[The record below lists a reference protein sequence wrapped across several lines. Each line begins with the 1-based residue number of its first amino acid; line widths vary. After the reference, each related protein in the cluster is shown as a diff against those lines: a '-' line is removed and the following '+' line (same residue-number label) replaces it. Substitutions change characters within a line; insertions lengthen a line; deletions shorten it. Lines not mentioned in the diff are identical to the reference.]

1 MMKVAWSSKQWMTK
15 KGSWTIIGHQGSPV
29 FRRSDA
35 GLWKET
41 RPSLGTRGLR
51 RCPCHSSPPHLLSHW
66 TSQCL
71 PPGES
76 GLKFNPNQVV
86 FINGGNMMQ
95 KLLVMAI
102 STKQTRQ
109 QRKLPYKE
117 IDGQSRLADKQEK
130 ETEKESLSFHG
141 ALTPS
146 SRTSL
151 RSSCLMTSCFLRI
164 FCFKLAHVAFC
175 CLQPQELIY
184 QKSSMKPLAGEQ
196 PRPEHCGTLLST
208 SQGPCKST

>member
-1 MMKVAWSSKQWMTK
+1 MMKVAWSSKEWMAK
-15 KGSWTIIGHQGSPV
+15 KRSWTIVGHQGSPV

-51 RCPCHSSPPHLLSHW
+51 RCPYPSLPPHLLSHW

-102 STKQTRQ
+102 STKQIRK

-117 IDGQSRLADKQEK
+117 RDRADLQTSRKK
-130 ETEKESLSFHG
+130 
-141 ALTPS
+141 
-146 SRTSL
+146 R
-151 RSSCLMTSCFLRI
+151 
-164 FCFKLAHVAFC
+164 
-175 CLQPQELIY
+175 
-184 QKSSMKPLAGEQ
+184 QKGNP
-196 PRPEHCGTLLST
+196 
-208 SQGPCKST
+208 

>member
-1 MMKVAWSSKQWMTK
+1 MDLSPKSREGEGFLLLLTFWDWTSLDFISQQKEWGRSMMKVAWSSKQWMTK
-15 KGSWTIIGHQGSPV
+15 KVSWTIIGHQGSPV

-41 RPSLGTRGLR
+41 RPSLGTQGLR

-102 STKQTRQ
+102 STKQTR
-109 QRKLPYKE
+109 
-117 IDGQSRLADKQEK
+117 
-130 ETEKESLSFHG
+130 
-141 ALTPS
+141 
-146 SRTSL
+146 
-151 RSSCLMTSCFLRI
+151 
-164 FCFKLAHVAFC
+164 
-175 CLQPQELIY
+175 
-184 QKSSMKPLAGEQ
+184 
-196 PRPEHCGTLLST
+196 
-208 SQGPCKST
+208 